1 MGIGDRVAYKA
12 DPSLYGKMII
22 TGTVAAEGGT
32 LYHCRTD
39 DAAGD
44 PCGPFRRQ
52 ELAPSTDYFVTPVP
66 IEDSAAAQ

>member
-12 DPSLYGKMII
+12 DPSLYGKMIVI
-22 TGTVAAEGGT
+22 GVEAVDGSS
-32 LYHCRTD
+32 LYLCRTD
-39 DAAGD
+39 DDRKD

-66 IEDSAAAQ
+66 IEDSAAAK